1 MKDREMATIAL
12 AKMLNMDHITNGTV
26 RKIRKN
32 NGITELGYV
41 SENATQ
47 QFAEDGAT
55 IIRGDQHG
63 SSLREI
69 GKHDKKMAD
78 KSAFDYMTGQTDR
91 HVGNLFIKD
100 GVNSKGLTQEM
111 IGFDHGLSF
120 GNDNYSLRNHT
131 FYGHDTVTSRN
142 NLIRSGSQQNFT
154 KDFKRALEKVVQD
167 AERPNGGQFGE
178 MMTFLDQKIGTK
190 EADAFASR
198 FSDVVE
204 GILGNNAKG
213 MRQVLSATRERKTNE
228 RREKLRKKMN
238 V

>member
-1 MKDREMATIAL
+1 MKDREIATLGL

-26 RKIRKN
+26 RKIKKKD
-32 NGITELGYV
+32 GTTEMGYV

-55 IIRGDQHG
+55 VIRGDQHG
-63 SSLREI
+63 SSLLEV
-69 GKHDKKMAD
+69 GKYDKKMAD
-78 KSAFDYMTGQTDR
+78 KSAFDYMSGQTDR

-120 GNDNYSLRNHT
+120 GNDNNSLRNHS
-131 FYGHDTVTSRN
+131 FYGHDAASSRN
-142 NLIRSGSQQNFT
+142 NLVKSGSQQNFT
-154 KDFKRALEKVVQD
+154 KGFKQALEKVVQG
-167 AERPNGGQFGE
+167 AEGPDGGQFGE
-178 MMTFLDQKIGTK
+178 MMSFIDQKIGTK

-204 GILGNNAKG
+204 SVLGAESTG
-213 MRQVLSATRERKTNE
+213 MTQVLEDAAYRKTKE
-228 RREKLRKKMN
+228 RRDKIRQKMN
-238 V
+238 A